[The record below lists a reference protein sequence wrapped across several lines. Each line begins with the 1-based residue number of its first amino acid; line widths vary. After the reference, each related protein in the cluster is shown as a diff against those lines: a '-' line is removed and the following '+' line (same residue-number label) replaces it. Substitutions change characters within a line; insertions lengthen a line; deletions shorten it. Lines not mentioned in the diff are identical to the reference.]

1 MKTKMN
7 LKTMATVIA
16 LIPVF
21 TSGLGAQELIINPGF
36 DAGQIVTGP
45 SQITKATG
53 WEQGCGKRYD
63 NISQTYIY
71 TNSADL
77 IDNNSTSVS
86 FDEPH
91 QNGPSH
97 TIISQD
103 GDGRFA
109 AFCGSAQ
116 TNPAIYPY
124 ITYPAEAYAESI
136 KGSLTAPLNGY
147 MYNIGFWAAGKA
159 VSTNGVLHPNLVI
172 QAVLRKNTDC
182 TTEKVVYT
190 TPVITSL
197 DWQHYTGTFSLTAA
211 DVAQGYDKIEFRVP
225 LLPNAGGA
233 TWGLVDNASLVAI
246 TPTPAFIFTNANT
259 CLSTKT
265 ENSPYGPQLVTIVG
279 LPNIYIDGSASTNE
293 NGYHISID
301 EFNMD
306 ANTWSFGVNRFNGWI
321 SSSGPVPANINLAS
335 LVPANTFQSGILY
348 RIALT
353 VGPGWNTAARFMRI
367 GCASTA
373 SFVFSNLNS
382 CVSTANESSPYGPQQ
397 VTTMHKSNVYI
408 DGSAS
413 SNENGY
419 HISVDEFNMNANTWS
434 FGVNKFNGWISP
446 TGQVPSSINL
456 VTLGNGLTFTPGI
469 LYRVALSVG
478 PNWHTDAKFFRVINC
493 THQPEFEEVLPMQ
506 QGPEPALRIFP
517 NPGNGWFTISAGDE
531 PVEKMV
537 VKDVSGKTIYEG
549 AGLAG
554 AAVQQV
560 DLTAYATGVY
570 FVKVYTPTNVLTGRI
585 IKN

>member
-1 MKTKMN
+1 MKTKN
-7 LKTMATVIA
+7 KLKTIAAVIGMA
-16 LIPVF
+16 PVF
-21 TSGLGAQELIINPGF
+21 AFGQFGPEQILNPGF
-36 DAGQIVTGP
+36 DAGQVVTGG
-45 SQITKATG
+45 SQITKATN

-63 NISQTYIY
+63 NVSQTYVY
-71 TNSADL
+71 AYSADL

-86 FDEPH
+86 YDEPH
-91 QNGPSH
+91 QNGISH
-97 TIISQD
+97 TITSQD

-109 AFCGSAQ
+109 AFYGNSQ
-116 TNPAIYPY
+116 TNPANYPY
-124 ITYPAEAYAESI
+124 ITYPAEAYGESI
-136 KGSLTAPLNGY
+136 KGSLAAPLNGF
-147 MYNIGFWAAGKA
+147 MYKVSLWAAGKT
-159 VSTNGVLHPNLVI
+159 VTSNGLMHPNLVI
-172 QAVLRKNTDC
+172 QAVLRKNNDC

-197 DWQHYTGTFSLTAA
+197 DWQYYTGTFSLTAA
-211 DVAQGYDKIEFRVP
+211 DVAQGYNKIEFRVP

-233 TWGLVDNASLVAI
+233 RWALVDNTSLVAI
-246 TPTPAFIFTNANT
+246 IPTPAFVFTNANT

-265 ENSPYGPQLVTIVG
+265 ENSPYGPQQVTIVG
-279 LPNIYIDGSASTNE
+279 LPDIYIDGSASTNE

-353 VGPGWNTAARFMRI
+353 VGPGWHTAARFMRI

-382 CVSTANESSPYGPQQ
+382 CVSTANENSPYGPQV

-413 SNENGY
+413 AYEDGY
-419 HISVDEFNMNANTWS
+419 HISVDEFNMSANTWS
-434 FGVNKFNGWISP
+434 FGTNRFNGWISP
-446 TGQVPSSINL
+446 TGQVPGNINL
-456 VTLGNGLTFTPGI
+456 VTLGGGLTFYPGI
-469 LYRVALSVG
+469 LYRVALSVS
-478 PNWHTDAKFFRVINC
+478 PYWHTDAKFLRVIDC
-493 THQPEFEEVLPMQ
+493 THQAEFEEVLPLQ
-506 QGPEPALRIFP
+506 QGNSQALRIFP

-537 VKDVSGKTIYEG
+537 VTDVSGKTIYEG
-549 AGLAG
+549 TALAG
-554 AAVQQV
+554 AAVQQL
-560 DLTAYATGVY
+560 DLTPYATGVY
-570 FVKVYTPTNVLTGRI
+570 FVKAFTATGVLTGRI
-585 IKN
+585 LKN